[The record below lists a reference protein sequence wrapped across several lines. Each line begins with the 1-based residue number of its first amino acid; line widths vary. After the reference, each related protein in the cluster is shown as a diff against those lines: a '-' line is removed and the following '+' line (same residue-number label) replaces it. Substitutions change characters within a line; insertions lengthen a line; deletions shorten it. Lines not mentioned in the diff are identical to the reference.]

1 MKKISFSLLI
11 FLMTTALIG
20 IILVQSF
27 WIKTTIDTKER
38 QFSINVNQ
46 ALKTVANDIK
56 SREMRDYL
64 AVYQKLVDSIGS
76 PKESQLTS
84 VFQYVD
90 SNQNTNKTY
99 IYSQGILEEDYN
111 ITSSLIDQISD
122 DSLSILDYTKLKTTT
137 IIDDAFDREMQNMS
151 SIERLQR
158 VEKMSLIDQ
167 AKYSSIF
174 SDLAALKPI
183 HKRVSNVEIELLL
196 QNEFKERD
204 LDLNFDYRVF
214 NGDLAT
220 KVGSDRYTNLE
231 GLDKY
236 SMPIFEN
243 EEGISEYSL
252 IVAFPNRTNYLRS
265 SISYLIILS
274 VLFTLVIILSFYFTI
289 INSIKQKNISE
300 MKSDFI
306 NNMSH
311 EFKTPIATIDLAL
324 NAIKNEK
331 IKTDEK
337 LKIKYLNIINEENK
351 RMNTQVENILM
362 ISKLDKNQIIEDKKL
377 HDIHDIIMEASKRIS
392 LLLQTKDGK
401 IRFKFQANNSKM
413 MVSHENFTNLF
424 VNIFENS
431 IKYSNNKPTIT
442 VNTINRNSK
451 FEITISDE
459 GIGIPNKLKSKIF
472 EKFFR
477 ISEGNLHNVKG
488 HGLGLSFVKGIV
500 DLHKGEIFVKSQVG
514 KGTVFKIIFN
524 LK

>member
-1 MKKISFSLLI
+1 
-11 FLMTTALIG
+11 
-20 IILVQSF
+20 
-27 WIKTTIDTKER
+27 
-38 QFSINVNQ
+38 
-46 ALKTVANDIK
+46 
-56 SREMRDYL
+56 
-64 AVYQKLVDSIGS
+64 
-76 PKESQLTS
+76 
-84 VFQYVD
+84 
-90 SNQNTNKTY
+90 
-99 IYSQGILEEDYN
+99 
-111 ITSSLIDQISD
+111 
-122 DSLSILDYTKLKTTT
+122 
-137 IIDDAFDREMQNMS
+137 
-151 SIERLQR
+151 
-158 VEKMSLIDQ
+158 
-167 AKYSSIF
+167 
-174 SDLAALKPI
+174 
-183 HKRVSNVEIELLL
+183 
-196 QNEFKERD
+196 
-204 LDLNFDYRVF
+204 
-214 NGDLAT
+214 
-220 KVGSDRYTNLE
+220 
-231 GLDKY
+231 
-236 SMPIFEN
+236 
-243 EEGISEYSL
+243 
-252 IVAFPNRTNYLRS
+252 
-265 SISYLIILS
+265 
-274 VLFTLVIILSFYFTI
+274 
-289 INSIKQKNISE
+289 
-300 MKSDFI
+300 
-306 NNMSH
+306 MSH

-331 IKTDEK
+331 IKKDEK

-401 IRFKFQANNSKM
+401 IRFKFQANHSKM